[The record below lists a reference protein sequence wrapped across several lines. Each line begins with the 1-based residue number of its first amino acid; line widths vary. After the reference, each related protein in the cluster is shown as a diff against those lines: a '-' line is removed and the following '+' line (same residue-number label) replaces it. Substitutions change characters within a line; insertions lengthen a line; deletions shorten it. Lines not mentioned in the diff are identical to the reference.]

1 MSKRWRNKLLRPEF
15 EKNWDR
21 SAPSF
26 ANINILGKCNADC
39 YFCLGKDIDPIF
51 SNQNQMRDHFSTW
64 KKFDEFLD
72 ICEQRNIP
80 NIYVTGQ
87 NTDALMYRYLS
98 EILDYG
104 QGRGFKMGLRTN
116 GFLAPKK
123 MDAIAKCIANPG
135 FSIHTRDFDTQQLM
149 MGKSPM
155 PDWEKILTEVDHCRV
170 SIVASK
176 YNVAEIPEML
186 EWLGKFPSVQYVQVR
201 RICTDSRED
210 FLIEDARCFDRLLA
224 DIDKEHTQVGEFY
237 AAPVYSIA
245 GKDVC
250 FWQTVKTDI
259 DSVNYFTDGTI
270 SDEYFVIEGYMRES
284 ENFPKLKGIPINA
297 HGMGLEGYWRKQK
310 ASVSV

>member
-1 MSKRWRNKLLRPEF
+1 MDKQWRNELLRPEF

-21 SAPSF
+21 SAASF
-26 ANINILGKCNADC
+26 ANINVLGKCNADC

-64 KKFDEFLD
+64 AKFDEFLD
-72 ICEQRNIP
+72 ICKRRNIP
-80 NIYVTGQ
+80 NIYLTGQ
-87 NTDALMYRYLS
+87 NTDALMYRYLP
-98 EILDYG
+98 EILDYV
-104 QGRGFKMGLRTN
+104 QERGFKMGLRTN
-116 GFLAPKK
+116 GFLAHKK
-123 MDAIAKCIANPG
+123 MEAIDKCIANPG

-170 SIVASK
+170 SIVASR
-176 YNVAEIPEML
+176 YNIAEIPKML

-210 FLIEDARCFDRLLA
+210 YLIEDARCFDTLLEEVA
-224 DIDKEHTQVGEFY
+224 MTATQVGEFY
-237 AAPVYSIA
+237 AAPVYAIA
-245 GKDVC
+245 GKEVC

-270 SDEYFVIEGYMRES
+270 TDEYFVIEGYMRES
-284 ENFPKLKGIPINA
+284 QNYPKLKGIPINA
-297 HGMGLEGYWRKQK
+297 HGLGLEGFWREKK
-310 ASVSV
+310 VKVPA

>member
-1 MSKRWRNKLLRPEF
+1 MTKQWRNELLRPEF

-26 ANINILGKCNADC
+26 ANINVLGKCNADC

-72 ICEQRNIP
+72 TCKQRNIP
-80 NIYVTGQ
+80 NIYLTGQ
-87 NTDALMYRYLS
+87 NTDALMYRYLG
-98 EILDYG
+98 EILDYVQG
-104 QGRGFKMGLRTN
+104 QGFKMGLRTN

-186 EWLGKFPSVQYVQVR
+186 EWLGNFPSVQYVQIR

-210 FLIEDARCFDRLLA
+210 FLIEDALCFDRLLV
-224 DIDKEHTQVGEFY
+224 DVVKEHTQVGEFY
-237 AAPVYSIA
+237 AAPIYSIA

-297 HGMGLEGYWRKQK
+297 HGMGLEGFWRKQR
-310 ASVSV
+310 ATVNS